1 MTKRDYERHKGVILN
16 SLSKNQLP
24 HSFFLQTENR
34 EYGVCDIY
42 MVFVCGISKL
52 CISCLITVWC
62 QLLKWQ

>member
-16 SLSKNQLP
+16 SY
-24 HSFFLQTENR
+24 FLQTENR

-42 MVFVCGISKL
+42 MVFVCDISKL
-52 CISCLITVWC
+52 CISCLIIVWC